1 MHQPV
6 LETGRSRRRVFV
18 RTASNAELAPPQYR
32 CTALSLF
39 CSGARKLIHKACA
52 MNTPDI
58 SVGTCSV
65 GLSWFAKS
73 GFSGSIGLDPD
84 VGQ

>member
-1 MHQPV
+1 
-6 LETGRSRRRVFV
+6 
-18 RTASNAELAPPQYR
+18 
-32 CTALSLF
+32 
-39 CSGARKLIHKACA
+39 

-58 SVGTCSV
+58 SAGTCSV
-65 GLSWFAKS
+65 GLSWFAKA